1 MKQLA
6 IVGDEVNYDK
16 IAEYFKNLGAEN
28 PNKLDFSDRNSVYA
42 IDTNNNVSCIDRRFT
57 ESYNV
62 KFITEL
68 INHKE
73 DVKLTTITIN
83 VKLYNKL
90 KYLGILGNSKVRT
103 YNVGASNYSSNEHVI
118 QPWTLWLD
126 YPNLTPFDHDILKRV
141 LREKFTDSRKLDY
154 QKIIHICEERIRQID
169 ELNEINNEHN

>member
-42 IDTNNNVSCIDRRFT
+42 IDTNNHIICVDRRF
-57 ESYNV
+57 SDAYDI

-68 INHKE
+68 TNHST
-73 DVKLTTITIN
+73 VKLKTIQIDVT
-83 VKLYNKL
+83 LYNKL
-90 KYLGILGNSKVRT
+90 RYLGILGDSKVRT
-103 YNVGASNYSSNEHVI
+103 YNVGASNYSSNEHLI

-126 YPNLTPFDHDILKRV
+126 YPNLTPFDQDIIKRV
-141 LREKFTDSRKLDY
+141 LREKTTDSRKLDY
-154 QKIIHICEERIRQID
+154 QKIIHICEERIRQIN
-169 ELNEINNEHN
+169 ELNEMNNERN

>member
-28 PNKLDFSDRNSVYA
+28 PNNLDFSDRNNAYV
-42 IDTNNNVSCIDRRFT
+42 INKDNIVEPIDRRFT
-57 ESYNV
+57 EAYNI

-68 INHKE
+68 INHVT
-73 DVKLTTITIN
+73 VKVKTIQIDI
-83 VKLYNKL
+83 VLYNKL
-90 KYLGILGNSKVRT
+90 KYLGILGDSKVRT
-103 YNVGASNYSSNEHVI
+103 HNVGASNYSSDKHLI

-141 LREKFTDSRKLDY
+141 LREKATDGRKLDY
-154 QKIIHICEERIRQID
+154 QKIIHICEERIRQIN

>member
-28 PNKLDFSDRNSVYA
+28 PNNLDFSDRKSVYA
-42 IDTNNNVSCIDRRFT
+42 IDINNHIVCIDRRFT
-57 ESYNV
+57 EAYNV

-68 INHKE
+68 TNHSIVKRKTIE
-73 DVKLTTITIN
+73 IDVA
-83 VKLYNKL
+83 LYNKL
-90 KYLGILGNSKVRT
+90 RYLGILGSSKVRT
-103 YNVGASNYSSNEHVI
+103 HNVGASNYSSNEHLI

-126 YPNLTPFDHDILKRV
+126 YPNLTSFDHDILKRV
-141 LREKFTDSRKLDY
+141 LREKVTDSRKLDY
-154 QKIIHICEERIRQID
+154 QKIIHICEERIRQIN

>member
-16 IAEYFKNLGAEN
+16 IAEYFKNLGANN
-28 PNKLDFSDRNSVYA
+28 PKKFDFNDPHHVYA
-42 IDTNNNVSCIDRRFT
+42 IDKANNIECIDRRFT
-57 ESYNV
+57 DSYNV

-68 INHKE
+68 TNYKT
-73 DVKLTTITIN
+73 DVKLTTITLN
-83 VKLYNKL
+83 VNLYNKL
-90 KYLGILGNSKVRT
+90 KYLGILGDSKVRSH
-103 YNVGASNYSSNEHVI
+103 NVGASNYSSNEHLI

-141 LREKFTDSRKLDY
+141 LREKATDSRKLDY
-154 QKIIHICEERIRQID
+154 QKIIHICEERIRQIN